1 LKEYE
6 LNQNQ
11 KELWNILTEFKRLNF
26 YMGCGSNENI
36 VTDSDKPDDNGIY
49 PGHAYAILKVEEL
62 DGHRLL
68 QLRSK

>member
-1 LKEYE
+1 
-6 LNQNQ
+6 
-11 KELWNILTEFKRLNF
+11 
-26 YMGCGSNENI
+26 MGCGSNENI